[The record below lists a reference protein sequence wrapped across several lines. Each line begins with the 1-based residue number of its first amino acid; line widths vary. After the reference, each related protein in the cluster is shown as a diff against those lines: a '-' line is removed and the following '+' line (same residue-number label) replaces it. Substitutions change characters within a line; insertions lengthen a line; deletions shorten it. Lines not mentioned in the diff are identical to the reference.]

1 MNKIMTV
8 AELKAK
14 LEEFPDDSIVL
25 MQVDDEAHSIDVV
38 REALWEILLECRHE

>member
-1 MNKIMTV
+1 MTV

-14 LEEFPDDSIVL
+14 LDEFPDDSTVL